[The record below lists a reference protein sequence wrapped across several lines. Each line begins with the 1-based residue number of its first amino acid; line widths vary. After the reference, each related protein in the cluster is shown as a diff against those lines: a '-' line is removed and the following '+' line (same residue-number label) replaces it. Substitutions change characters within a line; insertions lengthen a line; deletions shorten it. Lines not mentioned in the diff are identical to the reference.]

1 MNNADLMP
9 IELATIDRQQRRF
22 SWISGLAI
30 IVSFVH
36 MAAALA
42 LFSDNAWYE
51 RGAALAMTGLVDIAT
66 WALAGYFDYAR
77 RRQTSRSGWIKTLFG
92 FALIISMFLNGAYL
106 YTHRPP
112 PTELP
117 EWMSIGIAITFA
129 VFVPMLIGVASLIRG
144 ELEDDRLALQQA
156 ARHTVDAAQLE
167 VDLAQARAELEK
179 ARTET
184 AQVRDALT
192 QTRDQLA
199 QHETMR
205 AQHDDQAARMANDL
219 AQRDTALAQL
229 TDEQA
234 HRETQMAQSLEQLR
248 ESQEHLVQRESEIV
262 HLREELAQ
270 VRDDLARPMM
280 VGEVDILAIAQ
291 RMLQAG
297 IPTRETAACLNM
309 AESTMRSRLKR
320 MTQQN
325 TKGAHATVV
334 DT

>member
-92 FALIISMFLNGAYL
+92 FALVISMFLNGAYL

-167 VDLAQARAELEK
+167 ADLAQARAELEK
-179 ARTET
+179 AQTET
-184 AQVRDALT
+184 A

-199 QHETMR
+199 QHEMMR
-205 AQHDDQAARMANDL
+205 AHHDDQAARMANDL

-248 ESQEHLVQRESEIV
+248 ESQEHLVQRESEIA

-280 VGEVDILAIAQ
+280 VGEVDLLVIAQ

-297 IPTRETAACLNM
+297 IPTRETAACLHM

-320 MTQQN
+320 ITQQN
-325 TKGAHATVV
+325 TNGAHATVV